1 MFVKKDIRK
10 IPDILA
16 DDNDE
21 REELHLGRRSSEFVS
36 NGIKVVCSS
45 RHTPRLQKLQKLS
58 LYDNMLSGIKG
69 IGTLS
74 ATPLKH
80 LNLGRNQLGSLPPE
94 LGKVGTLETLWVDD
108 NAITNFP
115 QSVLQLKRLQ
125 ELRLSGN
132 RISEVPEDIAALS
145 DLRVLALD
153 NNEIKTVPKAIG
165 KLSQLRFLLLR
176 QNELEELPDEVGDL
190 FDLRTLGISSNRL
203 VSLPA
208 SLGRAVLLE
217 FLFANCNR
225 LHSLPAEL
233 AGLMNL
239 KKANLA
245 NNSIFTLPVD
255 VEAAWGRP
263 DASTGKLDP
272 DSVGSPRKV
281 EVVIRGNP
289 VADPKRANG
298 GGSGS
303 GSGSGNS
310 EDTGQAAAAMDET
323 Q

>member
-1 MFVKKDIRK
+1 MFVKKDTRK

-16 DDNDE
+16 DDGDE

-58 LYDNMLSGIKG
+58 LYDNMLSGVKG
-69 IGTLS
+69 IGALS

-80 LNLGRNQLGSLPPE
+80 LNLGRNQLKSLPPE

-108 NAITNFP
+108 NAITDFP
-115 QSVLQLKRLQ
+115 RSVLQLKRLQ

-132 RISEVPEDIAALS
+132 RIPEVPEEIAALS
-145 DLRVLALD
+145 ELRVLALD

-165 KLSQLRFLLLR
+165 KLSRLESLLLR
-176 QNELEELPDEVGDL
+176 QNELEDLPEEVGNL
-190 FDLRTLGISSNRL
+190 VELHNLSISSNRL

-208 SLGRAVLLE
+208 SLGQLVLLE
-217 FLFANCNR
+217 VLYANGNR
-225 LHSLPAEL
+225 LGSIPAEL
-233 AGLMNL
+233 AGLLKL

-245 NNSIFTLPVD
+245 NNRISFLPVD
-255 VEAAWGRP
+255 VEAAWGRA
-263 DASTGKLDP
+263 DAVTGKLDP
-272 DSVGSPRKV
+272 DTVGSPRKV
-281 EVVIRGNP
+281 DVVIRGNP
-289 VADPKRANG
+289 IAEPKKAD
-298 GGSGS
+298 GSGS
-303 GSGSGNS
+303 GGA
-310 EDTGQAAAAMDET
+310 GQTAAAMDET